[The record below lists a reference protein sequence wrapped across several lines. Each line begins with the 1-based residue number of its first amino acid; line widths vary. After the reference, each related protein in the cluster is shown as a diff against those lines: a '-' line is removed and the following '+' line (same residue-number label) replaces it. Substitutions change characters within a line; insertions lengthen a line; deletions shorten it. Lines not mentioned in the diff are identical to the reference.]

1 MILNIIILLV
11 GLLIFGGGLYYLL
24 KERVDRQSR
33 NIYGITTVVGAVIII
48 AVVVKAFILV

>member
-1 MILNIIILLV
+1 MILNIIILLA
-11 GLLIFGGGLYYLL
+11 GLLILSGGLYYLF

-33 NIYGITTVVGAVIII
+33 NIYGITSVVGAVIVI